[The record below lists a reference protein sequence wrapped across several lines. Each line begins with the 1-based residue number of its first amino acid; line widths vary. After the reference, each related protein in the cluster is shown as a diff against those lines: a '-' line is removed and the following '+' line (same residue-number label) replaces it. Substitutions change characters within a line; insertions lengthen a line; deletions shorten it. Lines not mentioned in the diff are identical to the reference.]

1 MRVADVHYMLEK
13 GRVVWTGDSAQLSAS
28 EDVQHRYLGV

>member
-1 MRVADVHYMLEK
+1 MLEK
-13 GRVVWTGDSAQLSAS
+13 GRVVGSGDSAQLAAR